1 VSSFAPGTVHLGW
14 KVVTRASSGPAPRFK
29 VEKGGQAGILQAFPF
44 KGANGPVHQELAERL
59 RRWQGLTHPELV
71 ATDVDLQDR
80 AALVVFPLLDPLP
93 PGAYEAEKCVQILQV
108 IARAL
113 VPFHK
118 KGIAHGELSPAS
130 VRLDGARR
138 ILLPPSLQPPLPGV
152 LRLGIETDPRY
163 AAPEVLDGRPPSPRS
178 DMFSIGLI
186 FYRLLTGDPPT
197 KTQEPADSFA
207 ARGAEPA
214 PALDPGTNGAL
225 KALYAKLTAIREEQR
240 PQDAEELVA
249 DLEALVTRGLGPEL
263 NSLPGGEVRAVS
275 IGGPFFMAIVL
286 AGLFV
291 GIGYYMT
298 TFLHPI
304 SPVAEYV
311 FPPEGKP
318 GAAPVDEKTGAEK
331 TGAEKTDTEKTDTE
345 KTGAEKTDT
354 EKTDTEKTDTEKTD
368 AEKTDAEKTGAEKS
382 Q

>member
-1 VSSFAPGTVHLGW
+1 MSSFAPGTVHLGW

-71 ATDVDLQDR
+71 STDVELQDR
-80 AALVVFPLLDPLP
+80 AALVVFPVLDPIP
-93 PGAYEAEKCVQILQV
+93 AGAYEAEKCVQILQV

-118 KGIAHGELSPAS
+118 KGIAHGELSPAA
-130 VRLDGARR
+130 VRIDGARR

-186 FYRLLTGDPPT
+186 FYRLLTGEPPT

-214 PALDPGTNGAL
+214 PALAPDTNAAL
-225 KALYAKLTAIREEQR
+225 KALYDKLTAIREEQR

-249 DLEALVTRGLGPEL
+249 DLEALVARGQAPEL
-263 NSLPGGEVRAVS
+263 NALPGGEVQAVS
-275 IGGPFFMAIVL
+275 IGGPFFMLVVL
-286 AGLFV
+286 AGLLV
-291 GIGYYMT
+291 GIAYYMT
-298 TFLHPI
+298 TFLDPV

-318 GAAPVDEKTGAEK
+318 GAAPVEKTGAEKTVEKTGAEKTAEK
-331 TGAEKTDTEKTDTE
+331 TGAEKTAEKTVE
-345 KTGAEKTDT
+345 KTGAEKT
-354 EKTDTEKTDTEKTD
+354 
-368 AEKTDAEKTGAEKS
+368 AEKTVDKTG

>member
-1 VSSFAPGTVHLGW
+1 VSFAPGTVHMGW

-29 VEKGGQAGILQAFPF
+29 VEKGGQKGILQAFPF

-59 RRWQGLTHPELV
+59 RRWQGVTHPELV

-80 AALVVFPLLDPLP
+80 AALVVFPLLDALP
-93 PGAYEAEKCVQILQV
+93 SEAYEAQKAVQILQV

-118 KGIAHGELSPAS
+118 KGVAHGELSPAS
-130 VRLDGARR
+130 VRVEGARR
-138 ILLPPSLQPPLPGV
+138 VLLPPSLQPPQPGV

-163 AAPEVLDGRPPSPRS
+163 AAPEVLDGRLATPRS
-178 DMFSIGLI
+178 DMFSVGLI
-186 FYRLLTGDPPT
+186 FYRLLTGDAPT
-197 KTQEPADSFA
+197 KTQDPADSFA

-214 PALDPGTNGAL
+214 PALKADTNPAL
-225 KALYAKLTAIREEQR
+225 KALYAKLTALREEQR

-249 DLEALVTRGLGPEL
+249 DLEALVGSGKAPQP
-263 NSLPGGEVRAVS
+263 NKLPGGAIRAVS
-275 IGGPFFMAIVL
+275 IGGPLFMTLILGGLL
-286 AGLFV
+286 AGV
-291 GIGYYMT
+291 GYYTT
-298 TFLHPI
+298 TFLKPV

-318 GAAPVDEKTGAEK
+318 APEASKT
-331 TGAEKTDTEKTDTE
+331 
-345 KTGAEKTDT
+345 
-354 EKTDTEKTDTEKTD
+354 
-368 AEKTDAEKTGAEKS
+368 